1 MKKSIKKFE
10 QFTLENTN
18 KVKGGANG
26 RGTRA
31 ATGTTTTSQQTKL
44 V

>member
-1 MKKSIKKFE
+1 MKKSIKNFE

-31 ATGTTTTSQQTKL
+31 ASGTTATNNSTKL
-44 V
+44 L

>member
-1 MKKSIKKFE
+1 MKKSMKNFE

-26 RGTRA
+26 RGTRNA
-31 ATGTTTTSQQTKL
+31 SGSTATSQSTKL
-44 V
+44 L